1 MWIIP
6 SCFNGIKFVS
16 RNIKNNEFRSK
27 ANGRLNGLTKMAQT
41 SNPPTLSMDMTRYN
55 TVPRRYDDTRPVI
68 IQGFAH
74 KKILGIGHELH
85 QRSMEKAEAEKL
97 QAISEAERAVWEQA
111 EQIKVEALEKAKAE
125 AAKEHEKEMKKL
137 KKAYE
142 KKLKE
147 EALQVEMQMQKLAA
161 EQVKEEREQGEKQLK
176 EAVHKTEQRCEEEQ
190 KKAIAQTQ
198 ADERQKA
205 ATDAARVAKE
215 GLANAE
221 KLEKTLKKAEEDKLN
236 ALKMLAD
243 KKDLEKIQAVS
254 EAETRERNIFKE
266 KQAALTRQ
274 NEAVIEKLRCEIND
288 RELEKENLLKTIDG
302 LENNK
307 KVLERCLEDTR
318 HEFQDFI
325 NRLRAFDKGQ
335 AEFLLKP
342 IYLDELEKK
351 GIYVKDKHFSEQ
363 KKGAKK

>member
-1 MWIIP
+1 
-6 SCFNGIKFVS
+6 
-16 RNIKNNEFRSK
+16 
-27 ANGRLNGLTKMAQT
+27 MAQT
-41 SNPPTLSMDMTRYN
+41 RNPPAFSMDMTRYN

-85 QRSMEKAEAEKL
+85 QKSMEKSEVEKL

-111 EQIKVEALEKAKAE
+111 EQIKLEALEKAKAE
-125 AAKEHEKEMKKL
+125 AAKEHEKEIKKL

-161 EQVKEEREQGEKQLK
+161 EQVKEERDQGEKHLK
-176 EAVHKTEQRCEEEQ
+176 EVIRKTELHYEEEQ
-190 KKAIAQTQ
+190 KKAIAQAR

-205 ATDAARVAKE
+205 AEEAAKVAK
-215 GLANAE
+215 ANAE
-221 KLEKTLKKAEEDKLN
+221 KLEKSLKKAEEDKQN
-236 ALKMLAD
+236 ALKMLAN

-266 KQAALTRQ
+266 KQAALIRQ
-274 NEAVIEKLRCEIND
+274 NESVIEKLQCEISEK
-288 RELEKENLLKTIDG
+288 ELEKENLLKIIDG
-302 LENNK
+302 LEKNK

-318 HEFQDFI
+318 QEFQDFI
-325 NRLRAFDKGQ
+325 NRLGAFDKGQ
-335 AEFLLKP
+335 AEFMLKP

-351 GIYVKDKHFSEQ
+351 GMYVKDKHFSEQ